1 MVDVDIDQVIDFCK
15 RFESEYISPAQSET
29 QTMKQIASG
38 VESELRSTAF
48 ATKSS
53 EKIME
58 MAQKLETILDQGEV
72 RIRELQR
79 KAIDDKERGEEFTR

>member
-1 MVDVDIDQVIDFCK
+1 M
-15 RFESEYISPAQSET
+15 
-29 QTMKQIASG
+29 IASG
-38 VESELRSTAF
+38 IESELKNTAF
-48 ATKSS
+48 ATRSS

-79 KAIDDKERGEEFTR
+79 KAVDDRERGEEFTR